1 MDAIIKIGGSIL
13 QNQAGKKLLKAFNAL
28 RKQFSFVI
36 LPGGGAFAN
45 LVREYHKKFQ
55 LSEDRSHWMAILCEN
70 ILGFLIL
77 ENLESGV
84 PVFELSEI
92 PKVIQAARIPVFLPF
107 QHLFTQDPLPHSWE
121 VTSDSIA
128 AYLAEILKAQ
138 KLILVKDV
146 DGIYTRDPK
155 KYPEK
160 ELQFLETINAN
171 SEVLSNLPTSCIDRY
186 LPHLLQQYHRS
197 CYIVNGLYPERL
209 EKVLRNEKTKFS
221 QITSTDIV

>member
-1 MDAIIKIGGSIL
+1 MDAVIKIGGSIL
-13 QNQAGKKLLKAFNAL
+13 QNTGSKELFKAL
-28 RKQFSFVI
+28 SKIRRHFSFII
-36 LPGGGAFAN
+36 LPGGGGFAN
-45 LVREYHKKFQ
+45 LVRDYYKNYR
-55 LSEDRSHWMAILCEN
+55 LSEDRAHWMAILCEN

-77 ENLESGV
+77 ENLELGI

-92 PKVIQAARIPVFLPF
+92 PKVIKNAKIPVFLPF

-128 AYLAEILKAQ
+128 AYLAERLQAQ
-138 KLILVKDV
+138 KLILVKDI

-160 ELQFLETINAN
+160 EIKFLDSIKVK
-171 SEVLSNLPTSCIDRY
+171 SEVFSNLPTSCIDSY

-197 CYIVNGLYPERL
+197 CYIVNGVFPERL
-209 EKVLRNEKTKFS
+209 EQILRNEKAIYTLLE
-221 QITSTDIV
+221 I

>member
-13 QNQAGKKLLKAFNAL
+13 QKQESIELFKVLNDLK
-28 RKQFSFVI
+28 KQFSFVI

-45 LVREYHKKFQ
+45 LVREYYRTYQ
-55 LSEDRSHWMAILCEN
+55 LSEDKAHWMAILCEN

-77 ENLESGV
+77 EKLEAGV

-92 PKVIQAARIPVFLPF
+92 PAVIKTARIPVFLPF
-107 QHLFTQDPLPHSWE
+107 QHLFTRDPLPHSWE

-128 AYLAEILKAQ
+128 AYLAERLKAQ

-146 DGIYTRDPK
+146 DGIYTRDTK
-155 KYPEK
+155 TYPEK
-160 ELQFLETINAN
+160 EIQFLETLSVK
-171 SEVLSNLPTSCIDRY
+171 SELLSNLSTSCIDKY

-197 CYIVNGLYPERL
+197 CYIVNGLHPERVEKILRGEKAIYTLL
-209 EKVLRNEKTKFS
+209 E
-221 QITSTDIV
+221 I

>member
-13 QNQAGKKLLKAFNAL
+13 QSQDSNALFKRLIAL

-45 LVREYHKKFQ
+45 LVREYYRTYQ
-55 LSEDRSHWMAILCEN
+55 LSEDKAHWMAILCEN

-77 ENLESGV
+77 EKLEAGA

-92 PKVIQAARIPVFLPF
+92 PTVLKTARIPVFLPF

-128 AYLAEILKAQ
+128 AYLAERLKAQ
-138 KLILVKDV
+138 KLILIKDV
-146 DGIYTRDPK
+146 DGIYRQDPK
-155 KYPEK
+155 TSPKNGMT
-160 ELQFLETINAN
+160 FLDSVNLN
-171 SEVLSNLPTSCIDRY
+171 SNVLSNLPSCCIDAY
-186 LPHLLQQYHRS
+186 LPVLLKKYGGS
-197 CYIVNGLYPERL
+197 CYIVNGLHPERVEKILRGEKAIYTLL
-209 EKVLRNEKTKFS
+209 EM
-221 QITSTDIV
+221 